1 MLRYHLGTTT
11 EGKYLILES
20 IYVEPTKSAT
30 IKYKFVNGTSV
41 TDHEYVMDGEQY
53 ARWGTDDTIIYH
65 LLCAK
70 HRLQYKPYQEPEF
83 FEETMV
89 WRDEASGEMKCELI
103 KKPNPNYTGQALQIE
118 NVPLPEGV
126 ARLQE
131 DARSVHNEQDIA
143 RIQTLQ
149 QQLDEQAA
157 KLKTITELLFK
168 NGSL

>member
-1 MLRYHLGTTT
+1 MLRLTLGTTT

-30 IKYKFVNGTSV
+30 IKYKFINGTSI
-41 TDHEYVMDGEQY
+41 TDHDYVMDGEQY

-65 LLCAK
+65 LLCTK
-70 HRLQYKPYQEPEF
+70 HRLQYKPYEEPEF

-103 KKPNPNYTGQALQIE
+103 KKPNPKYTGQTIKIE
-118 NVPLPEGV
+118 NVPIPEGLP
-126 ARLQE
+126 RFEE
-131 DARSVHNEQDIA
+131 DTRSVHNEADIQ

-149 QQLDEQAA
+149 EQLDAQAA

-168 NGSL
+168 NGAI

>member
-30 IKYKFVNGTSV
+30 IKYKLINDASIS
-41 TDHEYVMDGEQY
+41 DHDYVMDGEQY

-89 WRDEASGEMKCELI
+89 WRDEASGEMKCDLI
-103 KKPNPNYTGQALQIE
+103 KKPNPKYTGQALQIE
-118 NVPLPEGV
+118 TVPLPEGIP
-126 ARLQE
+126 RFQE
-131 DARSVHNEQDIA
+131 DTRSVHNDADIQ

-157 KLKTITELLFK
+157 KLKHITELLFK